1 MWYIKRNWELKAA
14 CGCVIGYRR
23 NNNEDNFFFLGNNL
37 PQNNNG
43 LDQVLIGKALLD
55 RQVCFAVF
63 DGMGGEA
70 YGEEAAWIAAK
81 ALKDGVDQSEG
92 RPVNLET
99 ICQEANREICARARG
114 RSVGLE
120 GTTAAILAFYG
131 QKACVVNLGDSKVFL
146 LRSGE
151 LRQLS
156 VDHTDQA
163 LLLVQ
168 GVTNRKPRLTQHLGI
183 EAEEMV
189 LQPAVSRMSIR
200 PKDRFLLCTDGLTD
214 MVETEE
220 IRNILGAQETV
231 EAAVGQLIGR
241 ALENGGR
248 DNVTAICCQVCR

>member
-1 MWYIKRNWELKAA
+1 MWGIKRSWELKAA
-14 CGCVIGYRR
+14 CGCAIGYRR

-81 ALKDGVDQSEG
+81 VLKDGVDQSEG

-99 ICQEANREICARARG
+99 ICQEANREICARARE

-120 GTTAAILAFYG
+120 GTTAAIMAFYG

-168 GVTNRKPRLTQHLGI
+168 GVTSRKPRLTQHLGI
-183 EAEEMV
+183 EPEEMV
-189 LQPAVSRMSIR
+189 LQPAVSRMPIR

-220 IRNILGAQETV
+220 IRNILGAQESVETV
-231 EAAVGQLIGR
+231 VGQLIGR